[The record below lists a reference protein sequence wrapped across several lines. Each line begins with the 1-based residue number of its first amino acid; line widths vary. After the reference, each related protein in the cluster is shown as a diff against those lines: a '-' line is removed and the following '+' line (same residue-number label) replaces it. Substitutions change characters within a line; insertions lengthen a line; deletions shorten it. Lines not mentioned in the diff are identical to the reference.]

1 MTLPKRS
8 LLLKLLLLTS
18 LILTAIFGC
27 TGYFLEKSIS
37 AQTTKGLEQEVIASF
52 QAYEALWREHT
63 ENLQK
68 ISSVISRMADVR
80 AAFMTND
87 SATIQDTA
95 GELWSHISSGNA
107 LLAVADG
114 NGRVMATLGQHSPF
128 RNHETLDFMRAD
140 LRAFTTQKAGFLE
153 EHGRL
158 FQVVITPIY
167 VDAAGGGKGLVDV
180 LVTGFELDDDFMH
193 SLKLA
198 SGGSDLIFRLRGNA
212 LASTIEDRA
221 RVHELSVICSQQDIG
236 QHARRV
242 DTGGAAYLAL
252 RKVLP
257 SIVPGDSGELCIV
270 RSLSSEQ
277 QALHALRR
285 RVLGLWLAGL
295 VAAILC
301 TYAVTRGIMGPVETL
316 DKAASEIAKGNYHI
330 RIQERRGDELGRL
343 ANSFNTMCASLES
356 ARTEL
361 IRQER
366 LTSVA
371 RLATFVVHDLR
382 NPLASIYAGAEMLVD
397 NDLPER
403 QVKRLARNMYQA
415 SRGVMEILQE
425 LLSAARNEPH
435 QLELCHLNDLI
446 MTAWNRLATR
456 METKRI
462 QLEATIPMELELT
475 LDRAPM
481 ERVFHNLFEN
491 AFEAM
496 SDDGKITVWTETE
509 NSYLYLHIRDNGK
522 GIDPELRGSLFQPFA
537 TKGRTEGLGLGLALS
552 RQTVQAH
559 GGDLSADLECRA
571 GSHFLIRLPL
581 RNGDEHLHDAERAQ
595 AQS

>member
-1 MTLPKRS
+1 MIVPRRS

-18 LILTAIFGC
+18 AILTAVFGC

-37 AQTTKGLEQEVIASF
+37 AQTTAGLEQEVIASF

-63 ENLQK
+63 DNLQK

-95 GELWSHISSGNA
+95 GELWSHISTGNA

-128 RNHETLDFMRAD
+128 RIQENLDFIHND
-140 LRAFTTQKAGFLE
+140 IGAFTTQKAGFLE
-153 EHGRL
+153 EQGRL

-180 LVTGFELDDDFMH
+180 LVTGFELDENFMH
-193 SLKLA
+193 SLQLA
-198 SGGSDLIFRLRGNA
+198 SGGSDLIFKLRGNA
-212 LASTIEDRA
+212 LASTIENKTRM
-221 RVHELSVICSQQDIG
+221 RELSLVCSQQDIG
-236 QHARRV
+236 QRAMRV
-242 DTGGAAYLAL
+242 EADGAAYLAL

-277 QALHALRR
+277 QALHAMRR

-295 VAAILC
+295 IAAILC
-301 TYAVTRGIMGPVETL
+301 TYAVVRGIMGPVEKL
-316 DKAASEIAKGNYHI
+316 DRAASEIAKGNYHI
-330 RIQERRGDELGRL
+330 RIKENRSDELGRL
-343 ANSFNTMCASLES
+343 ANSFNTMCASLEN

-361 IRQER
+361 IRHER

-397 NDLPER
+397 SDLPER

-435 QLELCHLNDLI
+435 QLELCHLSDVI
-446 MTAWNRLATR
+446 MTAWNGLAVR
-456 METKRI
+456 MEVKRI
-462 QLEATIPMELELT
+462 ELETKVPASLELT
-475 LDRAPM
+475 LDRVPM

-496 SDDGKITVWTETE
+496 SDEGKITIWTEADGV
-509 NSYLYLHIRDNGK
+509 YLYLHIRDDGK
-522 GIDPELRGSLFQPFA
+522 GIDPELRSSLFQPFA

-552 RQTVQAH
+552 RQTVRAH
-559 GGDLSADLECRA
+559 GGDLWADFECSS
-571 GSHFLIRLPL
+571 GSHFLMKLPL
-581 RNGDEHLHDAERAQ
+581 RNSNELLDDTTQ
-595 AQS
+595 AAD